1 MDQQAPSVTDLLP
14 LTTDDAVRPQAG
26 WRLSALL
33 VGAIL
38 LPAMIL
44 GAACMG
50 AWHAAWKEADR
61 ELAVAVEA
69 ASEFALRVVEGH
81 GRLAA
86 RIADTLAGED
96 DASLGDAAGPLR
108 DGLLRFVADLPLVA
122 GVVVTGQDGRALV
135 HADLGAGGSGAAPD
149 LAGTD
154 LAPAGQGILLGG
166 AFRPGIDAPP
176 VFAVAA
182 SRGDQRGVVAILLD
196 SARTGQAL
204 RRVLGND
211 GDSAALIRT
220 DGTVMARYPP
230 LQRPAPRLGPEQ
242 PLIAALAAGASSGRL
257 DGETPRDGQPVI
269 LRFRRL
275 EGHPSISITAARPRA
290 EVVARWQAAVLP
302 MLAIGLP
309 AILVLG
315 GLAWLVRGKQQAL
328 ETAMDGLEQRVADRT
343 ASLREGEERL
353 RLAVAAGRFGTWE
366 TDLGT
371 GLTTWSPRAL
381 SIFGLTPDRRVTAVE
396 EWGARIHPDE
406 RVRVLEAWDRTVSGR
421 APAYREEYRFRRED
435 GAWRW
440 LESSA
445 AVVRSDAATGRPLRI
460 AGTLRDITERR
471 EAEERRDLLMREVN
485 HRARNTLA
493 IVQAILRLTR
503 ATDPATYARLVE
515 GRIAA
520 LARAQALLA
529 AERWTGAPLMTVLRE
544 ELAPF
549 GAADD
554 TAEDGRGRFVLS
566 GPALRLQAE
575 TVQPLA
581 MVFHELATNAAKH
594 GALRRPDGRL
604 EVQWHVEE
612 AAGLLRIRWTERG
625 GPAPGL
631 PKHRGVGSRVIE
643 ATIAGQLG
651 GSIERRW
658 PDEGL
663 VCDIAVPLARIRPGQ
678 G

>member
-1 MDQQAPSVTDLLP
+1 MDQQAPRDSDLLP

-44 GAACMG
+44 GAACVG
-50 AWHAAWKEADR
+50 AWHSAWKEADR

-69 ASEFALRVVEGH
+69 ASEFSLRVVEGH

-86 RIADTLAGED
+86 RIAESLAGED
-96 DASLGDAAGPLR
+96 DAGLGDAAEALR
-108 DGLLRFVADLPLVA
+108 AGLLRFVADLPLVA

-135 HADLGAGGSGAAPD
+135 HADLGANGDGAAPD
-149 LAGTD
+149 LAGAD
-154 LAPAGQGILLGG
+154 LVPAGQGILLGG
-166 AFRPGIDAPP
+166 AFRPGPDAPP

-182 SRGDQRGVVAILLD
+182 PRGAQPGMVAILLD

-220 DGTVMARYPP
+220 DGTIMARYPP
-230 LQRPAPRLGPEQ
+230 LQRVPPRLGPER

-257 DGETPRDGQPVI
+257 DGETPRDGQPVM

-275 EGHPSISITAARPRA
+275 EGHPSVSIAAARPEA
-290 EVVARWQAAVLP
+290 EVVARWRAAVLP

-315 GLAWLVRGKQQAL
+315 GLAWLVRGKQRAL
-328 ETAMDGLEQRVADRT
+328 EAAMDGLEQRVADRT

-366 TDLGT
+366 TDLGS

-381 SIFGLTPDRRVTAVE
+381 AIFGFAPDRRVTAVE

-406 RVRVLEAWDRTVSGR
+406 RVRVLEAWERTVSGR

-471 EAEERRDLLMREVN
+471 EAEERRDLLTREVN

-503 ATDPATYARLVE
+503 ATDPAAYARLVE

-549 GAADD
+549 GAAEDGV
-554 TAEDGRGRFVLS
+554 EDGRGRFVLS

-575 TVQPLA
+575 AVQPLA

-594 GALRRPDGRL
+594 GALSRPEGRL
-604 EVQWHVEE
+604 EVRWHVEE
-612 AAGLLRIRWTERG
+612 AAGLLRTRWTERG

-643 ATIAGQLG
+643 ATISGQLG

>member
-1 MDQQAPSVTDLLP
+1 MDQQAARDTDLLP
-14 LTTDDAVRPQAG
+14 LTTEDAMRPQAG

-33 VGAIL
+33 VGALL

-44 GAACMG
+44 GAACLG
-50 AWHAAWKEADR
+50 AWHAAWKEADH

-86 RIADTLAGED
+86 RIADSLSGED
-96 DASLGDAAGPLR
+96 DASLRDAAGPLR
-108 DGLLRFVADLPLVA
+108 DGLVRFVADLPLVT

-135 HADLGAGGSGAAPD
+135 HADLRAGGPGAAPD
-149 LAGTD
+149 IAGAD
-154 LAPAGQGILLGG
+154 LAPAGRGFLLGG
-166 AFRPGIDAPP
+166 AFRPGVDAPL

-182 SRGDQRGVVAILLD
+182 ARGEQPGVVAILLD

-211 GDSAALIRT
+211 RDSAALIRT
-220 DGTVMARYPP
+220 DGTIMARYPP
-230 LQRPAPRLGPEQ
+230 LERPVPRLDPDR
-242 PLIAALAAGASSGRL
+242 PLIAALAAGAPSGRL
-257 DGETPRDGQPVI
+257 DGETRRDGQPVI

-275 EGHPSISITAARPRA
+275 EGHPSISIAAARPRA
-290 EVVARWQAAVLP
+290 EVIERWHAAILP

-328 ETAMDGLEQRVADRT
+328 EAAMDGLEERVADRT

-381 SIFGLTPDRRVTAVE
+381 SIFGFTPDRRVTAIE

-471 EAEERRDLLMREVN
+471 EAEERRDLLTREVN

-503 ATDPATYARLVE
+503 TTDPATYARLVE

-549 GAADD
+549 GAAEDA
-554 TAEDGRGRFVLS
+554 AEEGRGRFVLS

-575 TVQPLA
+575 AVQPLA

-594 GALRRPDGRL
+594 GALSRPEGRL
-604 EVQWHVEE
+604 EVRWHVEE

-663 VCDIAVPLARIRPGQ
+663 VCDVAVPLARIRPGE

>member
-1 MDQQAPSVTDLLP
+1 MDQQAPHDTELLT
-14 LTTDDAVRPQAG
+14 LTTEDAARPQAG

-44 GAACMG
+44 GAACIG

-86 RIADTLAGED
+86 RIAESLAGED
-96 DASLGDAAGPLR
+96 DASLGDAAAALR
-108 DGLLRFVADLPLVA
+108 EGLLRFVADLPLVT

-135 HADLGAGGSGAAPD
+135 HAERGAGGTGAAPD
-149 LAGTD
+149 LAGAD
-154 LAPAGQGILLGG
+154 LAPAGRGILLGA
-166 AFRPGIDAPP
+166 AFRPGPDAPP

-182 SRGDQRGVVAILLD
+182 ARGGQPGVVAILLD

-204 RRVLGND
+204 RRVLGDD
-211 GDSAALIRT
+211 GDSAALVRI
-220 DGTVMARYPP
+220 DGQIMARYPP
-230 LQRPAPRLGPEQ
+230 LEAAPPRLGPEQ
-242 PLIAALAAGASSGRL
+242 PLVAALAAGVASGRL
-257 DGETPRDGQPVI
+257 DGARTRDGEPVI
-269 LRFRRL
+269 ARFRRL
-275 EGHPSISITAARPRA
+275 EGHPSISIAAARPRA

-315 GLAWLVRGKQQAL
+315 GLAWLVRGKQRAL
-328 ETAMDGLEQRVADRT
+328 EAAMDGLEQRVADRT
-343 ASLREGEERL
+343 VSLREEEERL

-381 SIFGLTPDRRVTAVE
+381 TIFGFAPDRKVTAVE
-396 EWGARIHPDE
+396 EWGARIHPSE
-406 RVRVLEAWDRTVSGR
+406 RTRVLEAWDRTVTGR

-445 AVVRSDAATGRPLRI
+445 TVVRSDAATGRPLRI
-460 AGTLRDITERR
+460 AGMLRDITERR

-503 ATDPATYARLVE
+503 STDPAAYARLVE

-549 GAADD
+549 GAAEDA
-554 TAEDGRGRFVLS
+554 AEDDRGRFILS
-566 GPALRLQAE
+566 GAPLRLQAE
-575 TVQPLA
+575 AVQPLA

-594 GALRRPDGRL
+594 GALSRPEGRL
-604 EVQWHVEE
+604 EVRWGADD
-612 AAGLLRIRWTERG
+612 AAGLLRIRWTETG

-631 PKHRGVGSRVIE
+631 PKHRGVGSRVVE

-663 VCDIAVPLARIRPGQ
+663 VCDIAVPLSRIRPGQ
-678 G
+678 A